1 MSERGRPP
9 KFKDVSEMKGLIDD
23 YFADCE
29 GKPLLDGDGQPVFDK
44 RGNPILMGAHP
55 PTVTGLALALG
66 FTSRQA
72 LLNYQAK
79 AKFVD
84 TITRAK
90 SICEEYAERRL
101 FDQQGCNGAKF
112 SLINN
117 FKGWTE
123 KQVVEADMKN
133 QVTINIDLVDDEEE
147 DGGK

>member
-1 MSERGRPP
+1 MGRTGHPP
-9 KFKDVSEMKGLIDD
+9 KYRDVSEMEQIIAD

-44 RGNPILMGAHP
+44 RGNPILVGAHP

-79 AKFVD
+79 PEFFDA
-84 TITRAK
+84 ITRAK
-90 SICEEYAERRL
+90 MVVEEYAERRL

-112 SLINN
+112 SLSNN

-133 QVTINIDLVDDEEE
+133 QVTIHIDLVDDEEE